1 MLLALSF
8 LPLTAVL
15 IQDVRAESTASSVT
29 IDVATS
35 EPVARADVRGVV
47 SGAHRIWV
55 YVQGTTAAR
64 RTFGSTEQPIVVYPR
79 ARYTKLEISTPARC
93 SEPVMVE
100 PTPSGVRVR
109 ATCGDDAEAVG
120 SVAAPV
126 RGHDGENAGKPSP
139 EAPLA
144 AKTRSHADAESLR
157 AALALPSASVRAE
170 NEALSD
176 EDASNRPSRAKP
188 EAREAK
194 EAREPR
200 EPKNDAKAEKA
211 TGEGP
216 EAAAK
221 PTVAAAAAPN
231 TPAPAKTSEPDAPVA
246 APAVG
251 DSASSSGPG
260 RGFESKSSTGALSTA
275 MVVVLLAG
283 LAIAAVVFARRRTAR
298 PRLIKIVETASIGPR
313 RSLVIAN
320 VGGRTMVLGVS
331 EAGVALLDAQ
341 APVLAPGAGNAQPAL
356 LGDEPA
362 AVSEQLVAGL
372 RALAQERSQG
382 EAPAPETKSE
392 SSLLSRL
399 FHQRE
404 PLAPSHAFEDL
415 LSESLEDQD
424 LRRKLS
430 LGESGRVA

>member
-15 IQDVRAESTASSVT
+15 IQDVRTETSASSVT
-29 IDVATS
+29 VDVATS

-64 RTFGSTEQPIVVYPR
+64 SAFGSSAQPIVVYPR

-93 SEPVMVE
+93 SEPMLVE

-109 ATCGDDAEAVG
+109 ATCGEDATLG
-120 SVAAPV
+120 SLAAPV
-126 RGHDGENAGKPSP
+126 RAHDGDNAGKPSP

-170 NEALSD
+170 SEALAD
-176 EDASNRPSRAKP
+176 EEMSNRPGKAKP

-194 EAREPR
+194 NEV
-200 EPKNDAKAEKA
+200 KAEKA
-211 TGEGP
+211 SGEETP
-216 EAAAK
+216 VAAK
-221 PTVAAAAAPN
+221 PTVATAAAPS

-246 APAVG
+246 APAVV
-251 DSASSSGPG
+251 DSASSSGSG
-260 RGFESKSSTGALSTA
+260 RGFESKSNASGGSGAASTVMA
-275 MVVVLLAG
+275 VVLLAG

-298 PRLIKIVETASIGPR
+298 PRMIKIVETASIGPR

-341 APVLAPGAGNAQPAL
+341 LPALAPEAGNAQPASL
-356 LGDEPA
+356 ADEPA
-362 AVSEQLVAGL
+362 AVSEQAVAGL
-372 RALAQERSQG
+372 RALAQARSLG
-382 EAPAPETKSE
+382 DEPTSTSETKNE

-399 FHQRE
+399 FHHQTA
-404 PLAPSHAFEDL
+404 PLASSSREFEDL
-415 LSESLEDQD
+415 LSESLEDQE

>member
-1 MLLALSF
+1 
-8 LPLTAVL
+8 
-15 IQDVRAESTASSVT
+15 
-29 IDVATS
+29 
-35 EPVARADVRGVV
+35 
-47 SGAHRIWV
+47 
-55 YVQGTTAAR
+55 
-64 RTFGSTEQPIVVYPR
+64 
-79 ARYTKLEISTPARC
+79 
-93 SEPVMVE
+93 
-100 PTPSGVRVR
+100 
-109 ATCGDDAEAVG
+109 
-120 SVAAPV
+120 
-126 RGHDGENAGKPSP
+126 
-139 EAPLA
+139 
-144 AKTRSHADAESLR
+144 
-157 AALALPSASVRAE
+157 
-170 NEALSD
+170 
-176 EDASNRPSRAKP
+176 
-188 EAREAK
+188 
-194 EAREPR
+194 
-200 EPKNDAKAEKA
+200 
-211 TGEGP
+211 
-216 EAAAK
+216 
-221 PTVAAAAAPN
+221 
-231 TPAPAKTSEPDAPVA
+231 
-246 APAVG
+246 
-251 DSASSSGPG
+251 
-260 RGFESKSSTGALSTA
+260 

-341 APVLAPGAGNAQPAL
+341 APALAPRAGNAQSAL

-382 EAPAPETKSE
+382 EAPAPAPETKSE